1 MNIGFDAKRAVQ
13 NHTGLGNYSRFI
25 IDIMSRY
32 YPADRYLLYA
42 PRKREN
48 KELDV
53 LLRRPG
59 VAIRYPSSFWGKQLS
74 SLWRVWG
81 IGKELR
87 PQGIDL
93 FHGLSNELPLTIR
106 KSGVRSIVTIHDLI
120 MLRYPQYYTWI
131 DRHIYAY
138 KFRKACLNSDHIIA
152 VSETTKK
159 DIMDFWG
166 IPEGKISVVYQGCD
180 PLFKQPASQELKE
193 EVRRKYGLP
202 ATYILYVG
210 SIEER
215 KNLMLLVEAAA
226 MARTRCPVVAVG
238 RRTPYADQ
246 VVSWAERHG
255 MAGRLMM
262 LHGVPSPDLPAIYR
276 MASLFVYPSRFEGFG
291 IPLLEALNAG
301 VPVIGATG
309 SCLEEAGGES
319 SLYVSP
325 DDPAALAEAIDRV
338 LGDEALRGMM
348 VARGR
353 DHAARFTREQLLG
366 DLLKTYEK
374 VLNT

>member
-1 MNIGFDAKRAVQ
+1 MRIGFDAKRAAQ
-13 NHTGLGNYSRFI
+13 NATGLGNYSRFVI
-25 IDIMSRY
+25 GSLLDLA
-32 YPADRYLLYA
+32 PGNDYLLYVPSPSKNRFIGA
-42 PRKREN
+42 LPPAARMVSPR
-48 KELDV
+48 
-53 LLRRPG
+53 G
-59 VAIRYPSSFWGKQLS
+59 VWRACP
-74 SLWRVWG
+74 SLWRVMG
-81 IGKELR
+81 M
-87 PQGIDL
+87 
-93 FHGLSNELPLTIR
+93 S
-106 KSGVRSIVTIHDLI
+106 RSIVTIHDLI
-120 MLRYPQYYTWI
+120 FLRYPSYYKAI
-131 DRHIYAY
+131 DRRIYDR
-138 KFRKACLNSDHIIA
+138 KFRRACIDSDRIIA
-152 VSETTKK
+152 VSECTKR
-159 DIMDFWG
+159 DIMSYYG
-166 IPEGKISVVYQGCD
+166 IDGAKIDVVYQGCD
-180 PLFKQPASQELKE
+180 PAFALDVPADVKAA
-193 EVRRKYGLP
+193 VARRYGLP
-202 ATYILYVG
+202 QQYILYVG

-226 MARTRCPVVAVG
+226 MARTRCPIVAVG

-325 DDPAALAEAIDRV
+325 DDPAALAEAIDTV
-338 LGDEALRGMM
+338 LGDGAMRGMM
-348 VARGR
+348 IARGR
-353 DHAARFTREQLLG
+353 DHAARFTRERLLG

>member
-1 MNIGFDAKRAVQ
+1 MRIGFDAKRAAQ
-13 NHTGLGNYSRFI
+13 NATGLGNYSRFVI
-25 IDIMSRY
+25 GSLLDLA
-32 YPADRYLLYA
+32 PGNDYLLYVPSPSKNRFIGA
-42 PRKREN
+42 LPPAARMVSPR
-48 KELDV
+48 
-53 LLRRPG
+53 G
-59 VAIRYPSSFWGKQLS
+59 VWRACP
-74 SLWRVWG
+74 SLWRVMG
-81 IGKELR
+81 MSADLR
-87 PQGIDL
+87 RDGIDL
-93 FHGLSNELPLTIR
+93 FHGLSNELP
-106 KSGVRSIVTIHDLI
+106 SGITGVRGMRSIVTIHDLI
-120 MLRYPQYYTWI
+120 FLRYPSYYKAI
-131 DRHIYAY
+131 DRRIYDR
-138 KFRKACLNSDHIIA
+138 KFRRACIDSDRIIA
-152 VSETTKK
+152 VSECTKR
-159 DIMDFWG
+159 DIMSYYG
-166 IPEGKISVVYQGCD
+166 IDGAKIDVVYQGCD
-180 PLFKQPASQELKE
+180 PAFALDVPADVKAA
-193 EVRRKYGLP
+193 VARRYGLP
-202 ATYILYVG
+202 QQYILYVG

-348 VARGR
+348 IARGH
-353 DHAARFTREQLLG
+353 DHAARFTRERLLG